1 MTVPA
6 QPSDLTEV
14 RVTVPIRR
22 RAAHKARRSRAA
34 RPLRRTPV
42 ALAATVAFALLA
54 AFFAWQAAEPLW
66 LAVGHGEAGTAT
78 VTRCRASEHVTY
90 RCIAFQANSGAFQVE
105 DVRLLGAGD
114 VTRAEG
120 ERLPARMVSAGHDRA
135 YAVSTAGL
143 HLRWSVAL
151 LLVLACG
158 AGIAWA
164 TGATRLDDRRSRR
177 WAVLV
182 SFAGPLLLAVGFL
195 TAAL

>member
-1 MTVPA
+1 
-6 QPSDLTEV
+6 
-14 RVTVPIRR
+14 
-22 RAAHKARRSRAA
+22 
-34 RPLRRTPV
+34 V

-66 LAVGHGEAGTAT
+66 LALGHGEPGTAT
-78 VTRCRASEHVTY
+78 VTRCQASEHVTY
-90 RCIAFQANSGAFQVE
+90 RCVAFQAASGAFTVE
-105 DVRLLGAGD
+105 DVTLLGAG
-114 VTRAEG
+114 VAARAEG

-164 TGATRLDDRRSRR
+164 TGATRLDDRRSRH
-177 WAVLV
+177 WAVLT
-182 SFAGPLLLAVGFL
+182 SFAGPLLLVLGFL
-195 TAAL
+195 IAAL